1 MKKLL
6 VFLLAFMLVL
16 SLVGCGEEPT
26 VDDSPDVT
34 DDVVETDTPDQASG
48 ESIVINFGD
57 AAATDSASGRAI
69 VEFEKL
75 VEERSEGR
83 IQVEL
88 FLDGLLGSELEVF
101 GQLQIGDIQIMA
113 TGVGSE
119 TSFLPQYGILSLP
132 YLFEDAAQKERAI
145 MDETVYSMLDA
156 SMIEAKDAHIIDVWM
171 QGTRHLTA
179 NREILTPEDIVGVKL
194 RVPENSTFVLAWK
207 NLGANVMTIGMGDLY
222 TALEQNTCDAQ
233 ENPLDVIISQSLYE
247 AQDYVMLTNHVPNM
261 RYICVNN
268 TWWNTLSEEDQT
280 LIYDAIV
287 ECGLM
292 NDEEIQSSEADQVKF
307 LEDAGLTVL
316 EVDTAKWVEAM
327 NLEEL
332 IASVSE
338 EMGWSI
344 EFNEAVMAVE

>member
-1 MKKLL
+1 MKKLIA
-6 VFLLAFMLVL
+6 LLMAIMIVV
-16 SLVGCGEEPT
+16 SLAGCGEEAPT
-26 VDDSPDVT
+26 VSDTSEPEA
-34 DDVVETDTPDQASG
+34 VETG
-48 ESIVINFGD
+48 EPAQSTGEQIVISFGD
-57 AAATDSASGRAI
+57 AAATDSASGGAI
-69 VEFEKL
+69 EEFKRL
-75 VEERSEGR
+75 VEERSDGR
-83 IQVEL
+83 ITVEL

-101 GQLQIGDIQIMA
+101 GQLQIGDIQMMA

-132 YLFEDAAQKERAI
+132 YLFKDAAQKERAI
-145 MDETVYSMLDA
+145 MDETAYSMLDS

-179 NREILTPEDIVGVKL
+179 NREIPLPEDIVGVKL

-207 NLGANVMTIGMGDLY
+207 NLGANVMTIAMGDLY

-280 LIYDAIV
+280 LISDAIK
-287 ECGLM
+287 EAGLM
-292 NDEEIQSSEADQVKF
+292 NDEEIESSEADQIKF
-307 LEDAGLTVL
+307 LEDAGLTVI
-316 EVDTAKWVEAM
+316 EVDTEAWVDAM

-332 IASVSE
+332 IPSVSE
-338 EMGWSI
+338 EMGWSP
-344 EFNEAVMAVE
+344 EFNEAIMAVE

>member
-6 VFLLAFMLVL
+6 TLLMAIMLIV
-16 SLVGCGEEPT
+16 SLAGCGEEAPKDSAT
-26 VDDSPDVT
+26 VDPDTAESSEPVQ
-34 DDVVETDTPDQASG
+34 DAG
-48 ESIVINFGD
+48 EQIVINFGD

-69 VEFEKL
+69 LEFKNL
-75 VEERSEGR
+75 VEEKSNGR
-83 IQVEL
+83 ITVEL

-101 GQLQIGDIQIMA
+101 GQLQIGDIQMMA

-119 TSFLPQYGILSLP
+119 TSFLPEYGILSLP
-132 YLFEDAAQKERAI
+132 YLFKDAAQKERAI
-145 MDETVYSMLDA
+145 MDETAYSMLDT

-179 NREILTPEDIVGVKL
+179 NREILLPEDIVGVKL

-268 TWWNTLSEEDQT
+268 TWWNTLSEEDQA
-280 LIYDAIV
+280 LISDAIK
-287 ECGLM
+287 EAGLI
-292 NDEEIQSSEADQVKF
+292 NDEEIESSEADQIKF
-307 LEDAGLTVL
+307 LEDAGLTVV
-316 EVDTAKWVEAM
+316 EVDTAAWVEAM
-327 NLEEL
+327 NLDEL
-332 IASVSE
+332 IPSVSE
-338 EMGWSI
+338 EMGWSS